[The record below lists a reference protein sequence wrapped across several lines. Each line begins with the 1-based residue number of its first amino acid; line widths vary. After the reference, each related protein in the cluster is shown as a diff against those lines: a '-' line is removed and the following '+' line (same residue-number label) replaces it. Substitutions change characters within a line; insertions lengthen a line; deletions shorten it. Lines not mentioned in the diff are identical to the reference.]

1 MENKMRE
8 EVSAAVALATL
19 GVRTSNQLMPHPHQ
33 HLQQHLQQVDMRRM
47 MAGNNNSQ
55 LQAFTTQTPESSRS
69 MATTKNAKSKKRN
82 FAQKLFDVL
91 DSGYH
96 SDVAKWLPGG
106 KAFIVLNKRRFA
118 NEILPVYFKQSQ
130 YTSFTRKLSR
140 WKFTRV
146 SRGPYI
152 GAYYHRRFRANNMKL
167 CETMSCNDSK
177 KLSKSGDDQENEDN
191 SDHEELAEIAALEAL
206 EETSVTIPSAAPTP
220 PVVLSATALPRPA
233 SSERTNGNFGQSLM
247 LRNMHDNIYNTN
259 NNILLIKEQ
268 LMEIRL
274 RKARVHKRKQLLLM
288 QAEAERLK
296 KIQMLKNAVT
306 ASIQQSES
314 RIIAAAARALD
325 RNSNIHRSLLQN
337 QIHPPSSQWQSLP
350 WLTQDAAIRALHSHQ
365 HQDNAKQT
373 ESNGMNPRAYAA

>member
-1 MENKMRE
+1 
-8 EVSAAVALATL
+8 
-19 GVRTSNQLMPHPHQ
+19 
-33 HLQQHLQQVDMRRM
+33 MRRM
-47 MAGNNNSQ
+47 IVLGNNQ
-55 LQAFTTQTPESSRS
+55 LQPFMTQIPDAKRS
-69 MATTKNAKSKKRN
+69 TIATKNNAKNKKKRN

-106 KAFIVLNKRRFA
+106 TAFIVLNKRRFA

-146 SRGPYI
+146 SRGPYM
-152 GAYYHRRFRANNMKL
+152 GAYYHKHFRANNMRL

-177 KLSKSGDDQENEDN
+177 LLKSGDHENEDD
-191 SDHEELAEIAALEAL
+191 SDDEEIAALEAV
-206 EETSVTIPSAAPTP
+206 EETNVAIPPAPTP
-220 PVVLSATALPRPA
+220 PVILSATAPPRPA
-233 SSERTNGNFGQSLM
+233 SSERNNSNFGQALM
-247 LRNMHDNIYNTN
+247 LRNNLCDNIYNTN

-296 KIQMLKNAVT
+296 KIQMIKNAVT

-337 QIHPPSSQWQSLP
+337 QFRSPSSQWQESLP
-350 WLTQDAAIRALHSHQ
+350 WLTQDAAIRALHADQQ
-365 HQDNAKQT
+365 HQGNTKQT

>member
-1 MENKMRE
+1 MRM
-8 EVSAAVALATL
+8 L
-19 GVRTSNQLMPHPHQ
+19 QPLMTH
-33 HLQQHLQQVDMRRM
+33 
-47 MAGNNNSQ
+47 
-55 LQAFTTQTPESSRS
+55 QTPDAKRS
-69 MATTKNAKSKKRN
+69 TITTTTKDAKNKKKRN

-146 SRGPYI
+146 SRGPYM
-152 GAYYHRRFRANNMKL
+152 GAYYHKHFRADSMRL

-177 KLSKSGDDQENEDN
+177 LLKSDDNDN
-191 SDHEELAEIAALEAL
+191 DSDDDEEIAALEAV
-206 EETSVTIPSAAPTP
+206 EETNVAIEAAPNP
-220 PVVLSATALPRPA
+220 PVILSATATPRPA
-233 SSERTNGNFGQSLM
+233 SSERSSSNFGQALM
-247 LRNMHDNIYNTN
+247 LRNNLRDNIYNTN
-259 NNILLIKEQ
+259 TNILLIKEQ

-274 RKARVHKRKQLLLM
+274 RKARVHKRKHLLFM

-296 KIQMLKNAVT
+296 KIQMIKNAVT

-325 RNSNIHRSLLQN
+325 RNNNIHRSLLQN
-337 QIHPPSSQWQSLP
+337 QIRPPSSQWQSLP
-350 WLTQDAAIRALHSHQ
+350 WLTQDAAIRALHAQQ
-365 HQDNAKQT
+365 HQSNTKQT